1 MRRFENRN
9 TARSGLIG
17 TVLILATVA
26 AVSNYDQLPF
36 IDGDHEITAIF
47 ADAGGIK
54 TGDKVELAGVDVGTV
69 RDIELRG
76 TDVEITLS
84 VRDNL
89 DLGESP
95 SAQMRTRSVLGA
107 KAIVL
112 VPSADDGRLDADD
125 PIPLERTRT
134 PYDLPTELGKLAA
147 NVEDIDTD
155 QLSDA
160 LHATSE
166 VLDETSPELRTAL
179 DGVARLSD
187 SLGSRD
193 DALKKLFSDGSA
205 VTGVLAERSRQ
216 INALILDGNTLF
228 AELDARRSAIDA
240 LAAHLSLVSQQISG
254 LIADNREQMAPTL
267 ERVNRVLE
275 LLERNKQSI
284 EAALPGLSQYARTL
298 NEAVASGPFFNA
310 YVGNLLPGQFI
321 QPFIDAALG
330 DGRVP
335 SPAITTQTEGPR

>member
-9 TARSGLIG
+9 TIRTGVVGIA
-17 TVLILATVA
+17 LILATVA

-36 IDGDHEITAIF
+36 LDSRHEIRAIF

-54 TGDKVELAGVDVGTV
+54 TGDKVEFVGVDVGSV

-76 TDVEITLS
+76 TDVAITMS
-84 VRDNL
+84 VRNNL
-89 DLGESP
+89 DLGENP

-112 VPSADDGRLDADD
+112 VPSNDEGRFDADTA
-125 PIPLERTRT
+125 IPLERTRT

-147 NVEDIDTD
+147 NVEDIDTE

-160 LHATSE
+160 LHATAG
-166 VLDETSPELRTAL
+166 VLDDTSPELRTAL

-193 DALKKLFSDGSA
+193 ELLKKLFSKGSA
-205 VTGVLAERSRQ
+205 VTGVLAERSHQ
-216 INALILDGNTLF
+216 IDALLVDGNTLF
-228 AELDARRSAIDA
+228 AALDARRSAIA
-240 LAAHLSLVSQQISG
+240 ELTSNLSFVSAQISG
-254 LIADNREQMAPTL
+254 LIADNREQLGPTL

-275 LLERNKQSI
+275 MLERNKASL
-284 EAALPGLSQYARTL
+284 EAALPGLARYARTL
-298 NEAVASGPFFNA
+298 NDAVGSGPFFNA
-310 YVGNLLPGQFI
+310 YVGNLIPGQVI

-335 SPAITTQTEGPR
+335 SPPAHTDGPR